1 MYLVANIDTEICG
14 KTKCTLCTQFCP
26 EANTIQFDK
35 ERNTAFVAVDRC
47 KGCMQC
53 VWVCDSMT
61 KHHAI
66 KMVMID
72 ELPQEFNILSNK
84 LGYESANLLK
94 DSPINLPNAAAR
106 LSKQSSKG

>member
-14 KTKCTLCTQFCP
+14 KTKCVLCTQFCP

-35 ERNTAFVAVDRC
+35 KKNSAFVSVDRC

-53 VWVCDSMT
+53 VWVCDTMA
-61 KHHAI
+61 KHNAI

-72 ELPQEFNILSNK
+72 LLPKEDFIITNDMK
-84 LGYESANLLK
+84 YEDANLLK
-94 DSPINLPNAAAR
+94 DSAINLPQAVPTG
-106 LSKQSSKG
+106 SK

>member
-35 ERNTAFVAVDRC
+35 ERNTAYVSVDRC

-53 VWVCDSMT
+53 VWVCDTMAR
-61 KHHAI
+61 HNAI

-72 ELPQEFNILSNK
+72 ELPQEFIAVSK
-84 LGYESANLLK
+84 DMKYESANLLK
-94 DSPINLPNAAAR
+94 DSPINMPHAV
-106 LSKQSSKG
+106 SKATK

>member
-14 KTKCTLCTQFCP
+14 KTRCALCTQYCP

-35 ERNTAFVAVDRC
+35 GKNSAYVSVDRC

-53 VWVCDSMT
+53 VWVCDKMA
-61 KHHAI
+61 KHYAI

-72 ELPQEFNILSNK
+72 ELPKEEAIISRDMV
-84 LGYESANLLK
+84 YESADENLK
-94 DSPINLPNAAAR
+94 SAEINLPHQVPAGTGR
-106 LSKQSSKG
+106 K

>member
-14 KTKCTLCTQFCP
+14 KTKCTLCTQYCP

-35 ERNTAFVAVDRC
+35 ERNSAYVSVDRC

-53 VWVCDSMT
+53 VWVCDVLA

-72 ELPQEFNILSNK
+72 ELPKEESLTSYDMK
-84 LGYESANLLK
+84 YESSDKLK
-94 DSPINLPNAAAR
+94 SAEINLPHQVPAGTG
-106 LSKQSSKG
+106 SK

>member
-14 KTKCTLCTQFCP
+14 KTKCALCTQFCP

-35 ERNTAFVAVDRC
+35 DRNTAFVSVDRC

-53 VWVCDSMT
+53 VWVCDSMV

-72 ELPQEFNILSNK
+72 QLPEVYSASALDMD
-84 LGYESANLLK
+84 YEDAHLLK
-94 DSPINLPNAAAR
+94 DASINLPQAVAQA
-106 LSKQSSKG
+106 KK

>member
-14 KTKCTLCTQFCP
+14 KTKCVLCTQFCP

-35 ERNTAFVAVDRC
+35 KKNSAYVSVDRC

-53 VWVCDSMT
+53 VWVCDTMAR
-61 KHHAI
+61 HHAI

-72 ELPQEFNILSNK
+72 ELPKSEFIISSDMK
-84 LGYESANLLK
+84 YEDAGLLK
-94 DSPINLPNAAAR
+94 DSEINMPHVIPSG
-106 LSKQSSKG
+106 SK